1 MHIHSNKGIKTF
13 YFQHNTINLPDNSKY
28 AETSPPKKLRDS
40 RLRGKN
46 SILVVFL
53 TLRENSKSLDATQA
67 VI

>member
-13 YFQHNTINLPDNSKY
+13 YFQHNTINLSDNSKY

-40 RLRGKN
+40 RLRDKN
-46 SILVVFL
+46 SIVVVCLSF
-53 TLRENSKSLDATQA
+53 RENSKILDAIQA